1 VRVFQLFRAAFVLAS
16 VLGEQVHLDESAMAE
31 DAPPS
36 TNAPPPGEGATTAEA
51 GQPAAEQEQMPNL
64 FTYQDPARHVG
75 EGAWRALK
83 SVGTGVFAGA
93 ATLVGAPIAGA
104 KEEGAA
110 GFAKGLGIGI
120 LGAVVL
126 PATGAVMGVKEIFQG
141 AANTPEAVRAHAED
155 REWDPETKK
164 YVVYNLQEEEE
175 KVLGLD
181 LDSMFSRQ
189 LGDGEGGRTDGGGSG
204 GVGHLV
210 KDREYYDLL
219 GVEPGASGGAIKK
232 AYYKLALKLHP
243 DKNPGDPEAAEKFQ
257 KVGAAYQVL
266 SNPTLRDKYDREGK
280 DEVGS
285 MNLMDASAFFAM
297 VFGSEEFEPLVG
309 ALKLATM
316 AGADHDMSDEE
327 SSLRQRSR
335 EVQCA
340 VNLRDLIQP
349 YTDPEHPAE
358 PAQDAS
364 LLARASNLAGT
375 PFGEE
380 LLHVIGYVYL
390 MAGEKQLGRESG
402 LGISG
407 QIISLRQKGHIFR
420 TKIDAVGAGIRAAWE
435 QHKFEKEVK
444 AKQGATAAATASGS
458 GHGTT
463 GDVDAGGEAGTKQAG
478 GQTAAAT
485 AATATSAAA
494 AAGGDGAGEVGGGAA
509 GDGSAGGAAPAAEE
523 DEELLPGQAQFMMQM
538 MEALWKISVVDIES
552 TIRSACHKLLH
563 DKSVPPEVIS
573 LRAKAL
579 AGVGQVFMEVHCPA
593 AEDGK
598 RRTWREHLAEQ
609 VGVPPKGSGTTKDKR
624 KKGAGSAVE
633 EEGTG
638 RQPEGAATK
647 NSTSKAV

>member
-1 VRVFQLFRAAFVLAS
+1 
-16 VLGEQVHLDESAMAE
+16 
-31 DAPPS
+31 
-36 TNAPPPGEGATTAEA
+36 
-51 GQPAAEQEQMPNL
+51 MPNL
-64 FTYQDPARHVG
+64 FTYEDPARHVG

-155 REWDPETKK
+155 REWDPQTKT
-164 YVVYNLQEEEE
+164 YVVYNLQAEEERI
-175 KVLGLD
+175 LGMD
-181 LDSMFSRQ
+181 LDSMFDHGAGGTGEAGSAE
-189 LGDGEGGRTDGGGSG
+189 GSGEGGAGGGASG
-204 GVGHLV
+204 RRV

-219 GVEPGASGGAIKK
+219 GVEPAASAGAIKK

-243 DKNPGDPEAAEKFQ
+243 DKNPNDPDAAEKFQ

-280 DEVGS
+280 EGEVGS

-309 ALKLATM
+309 PLKLATM
-316 AGADHDMSDEE
+316 AGAEHDMSDEE
-327 SSLRQRSR
+327 SSLRQRAR

-340 VNLRDLIQP
+340 VNLRDLLRP
-349 YTDPEHPAE
+349 FTDAEHPAS
-358 PAQDAS
+358 PAEDSS
-364 LLARASNLAGT
+364 LQARAANLAGT

-380 LLHVIGYVYL
+380 LLHVIGYVYM
-390 MAGEKQLGRESG
+390 MAGEKQLGREQG

-407 QIISLRQKGHIFR
+407 HVISLRQKGHILR
-420 TKIDAVGAGIRAAWE
+420 TKMDAVGAGIRAAWE
-435 QHKFEKEVK
+435 QRKFEKEMQK
-444 AKQGATAAATASGS
+444 
-458 GHGTT
+458 HGEQ
-463 GDVDAGGEAGTKQAG
+463 DSAGGE
-478 GQTAAAT
+478 
-485 AATATSAAA
+485 
-494 AAGGDGAGEVGGGAA
+494 GAGASEGGGA
-509 GDGSAGGAAPAAEE
+509 DGPGGEGSSTPGTGASGAGAAE
-523 DEELLPGQAQFMMQM
+523 DTPLPGQAQFMMQM

-552 TIRSACHKLLH
+552 TLRSACHKLLH

-579 AGVGQVFMEVHCPA
+579 AGVGQLFMEAQCTNT
-593 AEDGK
+593 EDGGK
-598 RRTWREHLAEQ
+598 RKNWREHLAEQ
-609 VGVPPKGSGTTKDKR
+609 VGVPPKDPNKSNP
-624 KKGAGSAVE
+624 AGPDARE
-633 EEGTG
+633 ETAGV
-638 RQPEGAATK
+638 PS
-647 NSTSKAV
+647 STEK